1 MIRLKLK
8 EYEEN
13 LVKIYTNN
21 DYEIIDYYDYDE
33 DSGYL
38 MTESHHVEL
47 HDSEIIQIEVI
58 DDYVPS
64 DYVNNPIFTNIR
76 SKQIH

>member
-1 MIRLKLK
+1 MIRLKLQQ
-8 EYEEN
+8 YQEN

-33 DSGYL
+33 ETGYL
-38 MTESHHVEL
+38 MTESQHVEL
-47 HDSEIIQIEVI
+47 HDSEIIKIEVI

-64 DYVNNPIFTNIR
+64 DYVKNPIFTNIR